1 MIKCSKCPVLMQSL
15 SYQLEKT
22 FGVFQTKSTNF
33 VRIRLFIKQHKM
45 YAKWRWQFTDETNC
59 YSIDYP
65 ILSCFNLLYPS
76 CLFFLSIFT
85 SLNIAFHVKLSCFT
99 WNLLFSCEI
108 SRLRSHCSFE
118 SGRKCCASFGQI
130 CPFFQVKIAALPD
143 AVHPLGS
150 LICQDTFQVRVRLLW
165 LVIATLSLSSHK
177 IGQSDPKN
185 LWFHSI
191 KTSINPV

>member
-1 MIKCSKCPVLMQSL
+1 MPCFHAIS
-15 SYQLEKT
+15 
-22 FGVFQTKSTNF
+22 NF
-33 VRIRLFIKQHKM
+33 VRIRLFIKQQKM

-65 ILSCFNLLYPS
+65 ILSCSDLLYPS
-76 CLFFLSIFT
+76 CLFFLSLFT

-177 IGQSDPKN
+177 IGQSDPKKTLISFN
-185 LWFHSI
+185 QDLHQSSLENPPACPIYYYERWFHI
-191 KTSINPV
+191 